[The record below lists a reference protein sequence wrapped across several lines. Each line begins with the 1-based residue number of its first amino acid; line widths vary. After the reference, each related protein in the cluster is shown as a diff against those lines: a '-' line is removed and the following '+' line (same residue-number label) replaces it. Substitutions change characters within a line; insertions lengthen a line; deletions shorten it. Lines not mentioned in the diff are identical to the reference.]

1 MKQGLLH
8 QGVRY
13 GLVGGVVYAVD
24 FASYAAILWAV
35 PGSYLPANVAGKAIG
50 AVTGFI
56 LHRNFTF
63 SWDQKAGAAEQALSY
78 SALVAFNIALSSV
91 LLWVLVAHAG
101 FNELWIKP
109 LVDAVVIGSAFI
121 AGRLWIYRPA

>member
-8 QGVRY
+8 QVVRY
-13 GLVGGVVYAVD
+13 GMVGGVVYAVD

-35 PGSYLPANVAGKAIG
+35 PGSYLLANVAGKAIG
-50 AVTGFI
+50 AVTGFM

-78 SALVAFNIALSSV
+78 SVLVAFNIALSSV
-91 LLWVLVAHAG
+91 LLWLLVAHAG

-109 LVDAVVIGSAFI
+109 LVDIVVIGSAFI
-121 AGRLWIYRPA
+121 AARLWVYRPA